1 MTTQLES
8 WNDGAAKSAILDF
21 VTKVTTSGSPDFVPE
36 PERIATFDND
46 GTLWCEQPVPVQ
58 FYFAKDMYV
67 SAYKALKNRS
77 ANMDSLVILGTGS
90 AYFYSVFLVLSGSHH
105 NYFET
110 GTVLITV
117 VILGRYL
124 EAVAKKRTGQAI
136 EKLMKLSPNSATVI
150 RNGIESVLGI
160 DDISVGDIIVV
171 KPGEKIPVDG
181 TVTEGNSSV
190 DESMITGESK
200 PVSKQSG
207 DQVIGATINQS
218 GVFRFRAERIG
229 KDTVLSRIIKLVEDA
244 QIKKAPIQRYADKIS
259 SHFVPSVILIA
270 AISFIVWLSAGSG
283 FNFALMTAVSVL
295 VVACPCALGLA
306 TPTAIMVGSGLGA
319 KYGILF
325 KGGDSLEVTHK
336 LKNIVFDKTGTLTA
350 GKPVVKDVI
359 SIDGTKNIITL
370 AASLEKY
377 SEHSI
382 AGAVIE
388 KAGNDILFYA
398 TDVKAI
404 SGFGITGKIE
414 GTELFL
420 GNKALMDK
428 NRIAS
433 DEAAGIY
440 NRLESEGKTVIFL
453 SDRNNLKGIIAV
465 ADTIKDSAKKTVNDL
480 IKAGLKV
487 IMITGDNRV
496 TAEHIAS
503 QCGID
508 TVYADVLPENK
519 AKLIN
524 EIRLTGLTAMVG
536 DGINDSPALASAD
549 IGIALGSGTDVAIET
564 GDVVLMKNDLNDI
577 VRAIKLSRITMNKIR
592 MNMFWA
598 LFYNVL
604 GIPVAAGI
612 LYASTGWLL
621 NPMLAG
627 TAMALS
633 SVSVVTNSLLL
644 RYKKI

>member
-1 MTTQLES
+1 MDHPL
-8 WNDGAAKSAILDF
+8 F
-21 VTKVTTSGSPDFVPE
+21 VFQNYFLWFL
-36 PERIATFDND
+36 AT
-46 GTLWCEQPVPVQ
+46 PVQ
-58 FYFAKDMYV
+58 FYFAKEMYV
-67 SAYKALKNRS
+67 SAYKALMNRS

-90 AYFYSVFLVLSGSHH
+90 AYFYSVFLVLTHNHH

-124 EAVAKKRTGQAI
+124 EAIAKKRTGQAI

-150 RNGIESVLGI
+150 RAGREYALGI
-160 DDISVGDIIVV
+160 DDIAAGDIIIV

-200 PVSKQSG
+200 PVSKRSG

-270 AISFIVWLSAGSG
+270 AVTFIAWLSVGSG

-325 KGGDSLEVTHK
+325 KGGDSLETTHR
-336 LKNIVFDKTGTLTA
+336 LKNIVFDKTGTLTV
-350 GKPVVKDVI
+350 GHPVLTDIVNLNDSVNILVI
-359 SIDGTKNIITL
+359 

-377 SEHSI
+377 SEHSL
-382 AGAVIE
+382 A
-388 KAGNDILFYA
+388 
-398 TDVKAI
+398 KAI
-404 SGFGITGKIE
+404 LDRAQAEILYTSKDVIAVSGHGITGEIE
-414 GTELFL
+414 GKQYFL
-420 GNKALMDK
+420 GNRALMKLNGIDISEHQNK
-428 NRIAS
+428 IA
-433 DEAAGIY
+433 E
-440 NRLESEGKTVIFL
+440 LENEGKTVVTLADKGGPIGIL
-453 SDRNNLKGIIAV
+453 AIADDVKESAAGAVKYLK
-465 ADTIKDSAKKTVNDL
+465 
-480 IKAGLKV
+480 KAGLKV

-577 VRAIKLSRITMNKIR
+577 VRAIKLSRI
-592 MNMFWA
+592 
-598 LFYNVL
+598 
-604 GIPVAAGI
+604 
-612 LYASTGWLL
+612 
-621 NPMLAG
+621 
-627 TAMALS
+627 
-633 SVSVVTNSLLL
+633 
-644 RYKKI
+644 

>member
-1 MTTQLES
+1 MRRLFFLS
-8 WNDGAAKSAILDF
+8 LIFAFPALILGMFFMDHPLF
-21 VTKVTTSGSPDFVPE
+21 VFQNYFLWFL
-36 PERIATFDND
+36 AT
-46 GTLWCEQPVPVQ
+46 PVQ
-58 FYFAKDMYV
+58 FYFAKEMYV
-67 SAYKALKNRS
+67 SAYKALMNRS

-90 AYFYSVFLVLSGSHH
+90 AYFYSVFLVLTHNHH

-124 EAVAKKRTGQAI
+124 EAIAKKRTGQAI

-150 RNGIESVLGI
+150 RAGREYALCI
-160 DDISVGDIIVV
+160 DDIAAGDIIIV

-200 PVSKQSG
+200 PVSKRSG

-270 AISFIVWLSAGSG
+270 AVTFIAWLSVGAG

-325 KGGDSLEVTHK
+325 KGGDSLETTHR
-336 LKNIVFDKTGTLTA
+336 LKNIVFDKTGTLTV
-350 GKPVVKDVI
+350 GHPVLTDIVNLNDSVNILVI
-359 SIDGTKNIITL
+359 

-377 SEHSI
+377 SEHSL
-382 AGAVIE
+382 A
-388 KAGNDILFYA
+388 KAILDRAQADILY
-398 TDVKAI
+398 TSKDVIAV
-404 SGFGITGKIE
+404 SGHGITGEIE
-414 GTELFL
+414 GKQYFL
-420 GNKALMDK
+420 GNRALMKLNGIDISEHQNK
-428 NRIAS
+428 IA
-433 DEAAGIY
+433 E
-440 NRLESEGKTVIFL
+440 LENEGKTVVTLADKSGPIGIL
-453 SDRNNLKGIIAV
+453 AIADDVKESAAGAVKYLK
-465 ADTIKDSAKKTVNDL
+465 
-480 IKAGLKV
+480 KAGLKV

-633 SVSVVTNSLLL
+633 SVSVVTSSLLL
-644 RYKKI
+644 RYKKL

>member
-1 MTTQLES
+1 MRRLFFLS
-8 WNDGAAKSAILDF
+8 LIFAFPALILGMFFMDHPLF
-21 VTKVTTSGSPDFVPE
+21 VFQNYFLWFL
-36 PERIATFDND
+36 AT
-46 GTLWCEQPVPVQ
+46 PVQ
-58 FYFAKDMYV
+58 FYFAKDMYI

-90 AYFYSVFLVLSGSHH
+90 AYFYSVFLVLTHSHH

-200 PVSKQSG
+200 PVSKRSG

-218 GVFRFRAERIG
+218 GVFRFKAERIG

-270 AISFIVWLSAGSG
+270 TISFIVWLSAGSG

-325 KGGDSLEVTHK
+325 KGGDSLETTHK

-350 GKPVVKDVI
+350 GKPVVTDVI

-398 TDVKAI
+398 SDVKAI
-404 SGFGITGKIE
+404 SGFGISGKIE
-414 GTELFL
+414 GTEFFL
-420 GNKALMDK
+420 GNKALMDR
-428 NRIAS
+428 N
-433 DEAAGIY
+433 GIST
-440 NRLESEGKTVIFL
+440 NTEIENFHRLENEGKTVIFL
-453 SDRNNLKGIIAV
+453 SDNNDLKGIIAV
-465 ADTIKDSAKKTVNDL
+465 ADTIKGSALKAVTDL
-480 IKAGLKV
+480 KKAGLKV

-519 AKLIN
+519 AKIIN

-644 RYKKI
+644 RYKKL

>member
-1 MTTQLES
+1 MRRLFFLS
-8 WNDGAAKSAILDF
+8 LIFAFPALILGMFFMDHPLF
-21 VTKVTTSGSPDFVPE
+21 VFQNYFLWFL
-36 PERIATFDND
+36 AT
-46 GTLWCEQPVPVQ
+46 PVQ
-58 FYFAKDMYV
+58 FYFAKDMYI
-67 SAYKALKNRS
+67 SAYKALKNGS

-90 AYFYSVFLVLSGSHH
+90 AYFYSVFLVLTHSHH

-136 EKLMKLSPNSATVI
+136 EKLIKLSPNSATVI

-181 TVTEGNSSV
+181 NVTEGNSSV

-200 PVSKQSG
+200 PVSKRSG

-270 AISFIVWLSAGSG
+270 AISFIVWLSIGAG

-325 KGGDSLEVTHK
+325 KGGDSLETTHK

-350 GKPVVKDVI
+350 GKPVVTDVI
-359 SIDGTKNIITL
+359 SIDGAKNIIAV

-398 TDVKAI
+398 SDVKAI
-404 SGFGITGKIE
+404 SGFGISGKIE
-414 GTELFL
+414 GTEFFL

-428 NRIAS
+428 I
-433 DEAAGIY
+433 GISTDKAIE
-440 NRLESEGKTVIFL
+440 NFHRLESEGKTVIFL
-453 SDRNNLKGIIAV
+453 SDNSDLKGIIAV
-465 ADTIKDSAKKTVNDL
+465 ADTIKGSAVNAVTDL
-480 IKAGLKV
+480 KKAGLKV
-487 IMITGDNRV
+487 IMITGDNRM

-524 EIRLTGLTAMVG
+524 ELRLTGSTAMVG

-577 VRAIKLSRITMNKIR
+577 VKAIKLSRITMNKIR

-604 GIPVAAGI
+604 GIPVAAGVF
-612 LYASTGWLL
+612 YYFTGWLL

-644 RYKKI
+644 RYKRL

>member
-1 MTTQLES
+1 MRRLFFLS
-8 WNDGAAKSAILDF
+8 LIFAFPALILGMFFMDHPLF
-21 VTKVTTSGSPDFVPE
+21 VFQNYFLWFL
-36 PERIATFDND
+36 AT
-46 GTLWCEQPVPVQ
+46 PVQ

>member
-1 MTTQLES
+1 MRRLFFLS
-8 WNDGAAKSAILDF
+8 LIFAFPALILGMFFMDHPLF
-21 VTKVTTSGSPDFVPE
+21 VFQNYFLWFL
-36 PERIATFDND
+36 AT
-46 GTLWCEQPVPVQ
+46 PVQ
-58 FYFAKDMYV
+58 FYFAKEMYV
-67 SAYKALKNRS
+67 SAYKALMNRS

-90 AYFYSVFLVLSGSHH
+90 AYFYSVFLVLTHNHH

-124 EAVAKKRTGQAI
+124 EAIAKKRTGQAI

-150 RNGIESVLGI
+150 RAGREYALCI
-160 DDISVGDIIVV
+160 DDIAAGDIIIV

-200 PVSKQSG
+200 PVSKRSG

-270 AISFIVWLSAGSG
+270 AVTFIAWLSVGSG

-325 KGGDSLEVTHK
+325 KGGDSLETTHR
-336 LKNIVFDKTGTLTA
+336 LKNIVFDKTGTLTV
-350 GKPVVKDVI
+350 GHPVLTDIVNLNDSVNILVI
-359 SIDGTKNIITL
+359 

-377 SEHSI
+377 SEHSL
-382 AGAVIE
+382 A
-388 KAGNDILFYA
+388 
-398 TDVKAI
+398 KAI
-404 SGFGITGKIE
+404 LDRAQAEILYTSKDVIAVSGHGITGEIE
-414 GTELFL
+414 GKQYFL
-420 GNKALMDK
+420 GNRALMKLNGIDISEHQNK
-428 NRIAS
+428 IA
-433 DEAAGIY
+433 E
-440 NRLESEGKTVIFL
+440 LENEGKTVVTLADKSGPIGIL
-453 SDRNNLKGIIAV
+453 AIADDVKESAAGAVKYLK
-465 ADTIKDSAKKTVNDL
+465 
-480 IKAGLKV
+480 KAGLKV

-633 SVSVVTNSLLL
+633 SVSVVTSSLLL
-644 RYKKI
+644 RYKKL